1 MQLKDLEK
9 CSTSNLMQ
17 TEKIVN
23 ITGPG
28 EPYESQFGTLYPFV
42 IKFESGLLGKAN
54 SKSQRYPIAI
64 GSVVGVEI
72 NGQTPDGYS
81 KIKVHKTPP
90 PPIAPAVPFGSRP
103 VLPAAPQP
111 PFRAPVAAFS
121 FPAAVQLP
129 STAANPH
136 NGAERGNCLKIAT
149 DIYLQNHRLNNE
161 TIVYEK
167 IPTELYDIAMF
178 VLEASKA
185 LEVGVKPT
193 GEIPF

>member
-42 IKFESGLLGKAN
+42 IQFESGLLGKAN
-54 SKSQRYPIAI
+54 SKSQRYPMAI

-72 NGQTPDGYS
+72 NGQTPDGYA

-90 PPIAPAVPFGSRP
+90 PPMAAPQAWGNRPPPPIALPPHQAVPATP
-103 VLPAAPQP
+103 APLPAPPAPQP
-111 PFRAPVAAFS
+111 PTRPAFE
-121 FPAAVQLP
+121 PQAVGMALKLAGDVLIRNSYANKDGVVDLP
-129 STAANPH
+129 NLARNLKAI
-136 NGAERGNCLKIAT
+136 AES
-149 DIYLQNHRLNNE
+149 
-161 TIVYEK
+161 
-167 IPTELYDIAMF
+167 
-178 VLEASKA
+178 VLEAGRA
-185 LEVGVKPT
+185 IQNGT
-193 GEIPF
+193 EIEQEPF